1 MRYTKLAAQGKDY
14 QILDKLAVLAGGI
27 IKSNLSWIPPNPPHR
42 FATALKA
49 KERQKEEA
57 IHIEDRERSV
67 TEEIKMLKVALYVPG
82 RNKER

>member
-27 IKSNLSWIPPNPPHR
+27 INQICLGFHR
-42 FATALKA
+42 TRIDFETALKA

>member
-1 MRYTKLAAQGKDY
+1 VESLN
-14 QILDKLAVLAGGI
+14 QICLGF
-27 IKSNLSWIPPNPPHR
+27 HR
-42 FATALKA
+42 TRRIDFATALKA